1 MSETIPGY
9 GACGKPAMIDRAAL
23 QGRIAMYLHSHCGDE
38 QGRRLL
44 EECSRAI
51 LLAEQEACA
60 VRRNLTTLLLSTE
73 DLGSTLE
80 RLGRVLPALE
90 GLISDGK

>member
-9 GACGKPAMIDRAAL
+9 GACGKPVMIDRLAL
-23 QGRIAMYLHSHCGDE
+23 RGKMAMYLHGQVGDA
-38 QGRRLL
+38 QGRALIRD
-44 EECSRAI
+44 AI
-51 LLAEQEACA
+51 LALSQAEQEASQI
-60 VRRNLTTLLLSTE
+60 RRNLTALLTSTD
-73 DLGSTLE
+73 DLGGTLE